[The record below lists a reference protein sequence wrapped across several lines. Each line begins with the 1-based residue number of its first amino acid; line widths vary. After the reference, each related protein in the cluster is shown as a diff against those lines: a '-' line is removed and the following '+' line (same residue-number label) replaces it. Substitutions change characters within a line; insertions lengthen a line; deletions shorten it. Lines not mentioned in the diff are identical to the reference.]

1 MQTIVNSYRRYALT
15 LDKINKYA
23 EKDPEGFVLMAENA
37 YRDDIREIAK
47 GILNSKH
54 RCKVIMLA
62 GPSASGKTTTAHML
76 QEELANFGS
85 GSEIISMDNFYMGEE
100 KVPRTPE
107 GKPDFESVN
116 ALNIPLIEECISNLL
131 QYGQCDIAQ
140 FDFAA
145 SRPKD
150 ETVRINLNGDSIA
163 IIEGIHALN
172 PIFTK
177 HIKSVTGL
185 KKIYISVKQGIREA
199 GHTGYLLTAAEL
211 RLFRRIVRDY
221 KFRGSTAEH
230 TLGMWENVLFGEKKY
245 IVPYKYSGDITINSI
260 HIYEP
265 CITAAEAVP
274 ILKEV
279 LESSEEYAY
288 AQYLIERAAKFSSI
302 SEKYVPENSLM
313 REFLGN
319 GKYKY

>member
-23 EKDPEGFVLMAENA
+23 EKDPEGFVLMSENA
-37 YRDDIREIAK
+37 YRTDIRDIAK
-47 GILNSKH
+47 GILNSKN

-62 GPSASGKTTTAHML
+62 GPSASGKTTTAHMI
-76 QEELANFGS
+76 QEELMNLGS
-85 GSEIISMDNFYMGEE
+85 GSEINSMDNFYLGEE
-100 KVPRTPE
+100 RVPRTAE
-107 GKPDFESVN
+107 GKPDFETVD
-116 ALNIPLIEECISNLL
+116 ALNIPQIEECISNLL
-131 QYGQCDIAQ
+131 QFGQCDIAR
-140 FDFAA
+140 FDFAK

-150 ETVRINLNGDSIA
+150 ETVRVNLGSDSIA

-177 HIKSVTGL
+177 HIKSIAGL
-185 KKIYISVKQGIREA
+185 KKIYISVKQGIREP

-265 CITAAEAVP
+265 CITASEAVP
-274 ILKEV
+274 ILSQV
-279 LESSEEYAY
+279 PESSEEYAY
-288 AQYLIERAAKFSSI
+288 AQYLIECAAKFSSI

>member
-1 MQTIVNSYRRYALT
+1 MQNIVNSYRRYALT

-23 EKDPEGFVLMAENA
+23 EQDPEGFVLMAENA
-37 YRDDIREIAK
+37 YRSDIREIAE
-47 GILNSKH
+47 GILKSQT

-76 QEELANFGS
+76 QEELLELGC
-85 GSEIISMDNFYMGEE
+85 GSEIISMDNFYLGQE

-107 GKPDFESVN
+107 GKPDFETVE
-116 ALNIPLIEECISNLL
+116 ALNIKQIESCISNLL
-131 QYGQCDIAQ
+131 QFGHCDIAQ
-140 FDFAA
+140 FDFAT
-145 SRPKD
+145 SCPKE
-150 ETVRINLNGDSIA
+150 ETVRINLSNDSIA

-177 HIKSVTGL
+177 HIKSVAGI
-185 KKIYISVKQGIREA
+185 KKIYISVKQGIREPK
-199 GHTGYLLTAAEL
+199 HSGYLLTAAEI

-230 TLGMWENVLFGEKKY
+230 TLGMWDNVLFGEKKY
-245 IVPYKYSGDITINSI
+245 IVPFKYSGDITINSI

-274 ILKEV
+274 ILNEV
-279 LESSEEYAY
+279 KQSSEEYAY
-288 AQYLIERAAKFSSI
+288 AMYLIDRAAKFTSI

-319 GKYKY
+319 GKYNY